1 MLDRAEAQAERVRDP
16 AWLAADDRWQPHA
29 RSFRATAER
38 SDPAVVEFL
47 LAELRPT
54 DTVLD
59 VGAGAGRFSLP
70 LAPAVRRVVA
80 LEPSP
85 AMVASF
91 AADLE
96 QRGVHNVEIV
106 ESAWEEAP
114 AFDVDA
120 AFAAHVVYHVRA
132 IEQFVLKLDRAA
144 RRWAALVVFAEAP
157 QAHLSVFWER
167 VHGEPRAPGPHLPQV
182 VDVLRELGLAPV
194 VERASVPLWPLGPP
208 DRARD
213 TLRRRLYVRPDTPAD
228 GRLGAAMKELLETR
242 DGVLAVRGAT
252 KAEVGLVRWGRI
264 APPSTPSPPPS
275 SRHQCS

>member
-1 MLDRAEAQAERVRDP
+1 MLDRAEAQAERTRDP
-16 AWLAADDRWQPHA
+16 EWQAAADRWQPHA
-29 RSFRATAER
+29 RSFRASAER
-38 SDPAVVEFL
+38 SDPAVVAFL
-47 LAELRPT
+47 LSALRPT
-54 DTVLD
+54 DAVLD

-70 LAPAVRRVVA
+70 LAQAVRRVVA

-85 AMVASF
+85 TMVASL

-96 QRGVHNVEIV
+96 QRGIRNVEIV
-106 ESAWEEAP
+106 ESTWEEAP

-132 IEQFVLKLDRAA
+132 IEEFVLKLDRAA
-144 RRWAALVVFAEAP
+144 RRWSALVVFAEAP

-182 VDVLRELGLAPV
+182 LDVLRELGFAPV
-194 VERASVPLWPLGPP
+194 VERAAVPLWPLGPP

-228 GRLGAAMKELLETR
+228 ARLGAAMQELLEDR
-242 DGVLAVRGAT
+242 GGVLAVRGAT
-252 KAEVGLVRWGRI
+252 EADVGLVRWRQI
-264 APPSTPSPPPS
+264 APGAL
-275 SRHQCS
+275 QA